1 MYIFRSEFV
10 LAIFIFHLLFIIL
23 ALYARKLDN
32 KVLDYI
38 FLILATTLA
47 LIISLFRPGFGVDEP
62 SYLEAFINFKNNADT
77 FPFDYSFKILY
88 EILSNTGIQIEYFN
102 NTVSSLYIILLSIT
116 AIVTSSKNNKCFSFP
131 AAQNRFQY
139 YIFWIM
145 EKIGSICGDKLIC
158 LHKDDAVIAQEKL
171 FIHKNKISIIENGVD
186 TNKFKKRNN
195 NEIDKLSTYFNID
208 RNSDVVVGMIG
219 RLWPQKNPMLLLY
232 AAKNI
237 INNNKRVKFLFV
249 GDGELKDSMND
260 YIIQNKLTQNITICG
275 WCNDVSS
282 YLNIFDI
289 FVLPSLWEGM
299 PLAILEAESS
309 SLPCIVSNI
318 PGNRSIIRHT
328 VDGYLFSLDN
338 PSELESYINI
348 LIEDKERR
356 IILGNNARVKILE
369 SYKIEN
375 RILKLDELYSSISL
389 KE

>member
-1 MYIFRSEFV
+1 MIKIAHIQLLPMLSGVQRVCLDELSRLDKKKYQRYLICKEPGKLSDEATAIGVQCIFLPELQRNISFKMD
-10 LAIFIFHLLFIIL
+10 LI
-23 ALYARKLDN
+23 ALYKLYRIIKIYKFDIVHTHSSKPGVLGRIAARLNGVK
-32 KVLDYI
+32 
-38 FLILATTLA
+38 LILH
-47 LIISLFRPGFGVDEP
+47 
-62 SYLEAFINFKNNADT
+62 
-77 FPFDYSFKILY
+77 
-88 EILSNTGIQIEYFN
+88 
-102 NTVSSLYIILLSIT
+102 TVHG
-116 AIVTSSKNNKCFSFP
+116 FSFP

-369 SYKIEN
+369 SYK
-375 RILKLDELYSSISL
+375 
-389 KE
+389 